1 MLATF
6 WIDWTAWWDTVPPEF
21 AFLLAL
27 PFAVA
32 AVGLAA
38 DCVRGRRGRGKAGT

>member
-1 MLATF
+1 MSEAALVS
-6 WIDWTAWWDTVPPEF
+6 WSAWWDSVPPDF

-32 AVGLAA
+32 ALGLLGDA
-38 DCVRGRRGRGKAGT
+38 VRRRVRAGP

>member
-1 MLATF
+1 MLDAAIAS
-6 WIDWTAWWDTVPPEF
+6 WSAWWETVTPSF

-32 AVGLAA
+32 VVALMGDAA
-38 DCVRGRRGRGKAGT
+38 RRHCRRR

>member
-1 MLATF
+1 MFDETLASLS
-6 WIDWTAWWDTVPPEF
+6 AWWVTVPASF

-32 AVGLAA
+32 AAGLLG
-38 DCVRGRRGRGKAGT
+38 DTIRRRCRRH

>member
-1 MLATF
+1 MLDAALVS
-6 WIDWTAWWDTVPPEF
+6 WSAWWDTVTPSF

-32 AVGLAA
+32 AAGLLGDA
-38 DCVRGRRGRGKAGT
+38 VRRRRRRG

>member
-1 MLATF
+1 MLDAALAS
-6 WIDWTAWWDTVPPEF
+6 WSAWWDTVTPSF

-32 AVGLAA
+32 AAGLLGDA
-38 DCVRGRRGRGKAGT
+38 VRRRCRRR